1 MPRKTDSN
9 NPADWLWIAES
20 YLEALRL
27 ICERQVGYQLCRSKL
42 AEVLEKM
49 IKAELIRNGWSLEK
63 THDLEKLLDHLKAQ
77 ASDLVGV
84 AEPLCDALGEL
95 YFIDRYPGFDLE
107 DPDWP
112 TLRQQIESVSRLLF
126 VIQSRLPSA
135 GS

>member
-1 MPRKTDSN
+1 LPRKTDSN

-95 YFIDRYPGFDLE
+95 YFIDTAIPASTWRIRIG
-107 DPDWP
+107 
-112 TLRQQIESVSRLLF
+112 RRCGNKSRA
-126 VIQSRLPSA
+126 SRGCFL
-135 GS
+135 